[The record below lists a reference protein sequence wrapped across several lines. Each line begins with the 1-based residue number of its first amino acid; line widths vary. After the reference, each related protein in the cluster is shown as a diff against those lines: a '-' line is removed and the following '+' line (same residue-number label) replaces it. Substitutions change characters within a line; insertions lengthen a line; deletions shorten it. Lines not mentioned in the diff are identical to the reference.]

1 MQQAPMMALTV
12 VKPIDQEA
20 FCRQLETLVN
30 NPTPHL
36 PATLIRERKANR
48 IKFLSVVGLGALALI
63 SYIYNR
69 HIVMVLFAAG
79 AGCIAFFYKPGNKG
93 HREKQFKDLTD
104 NLAEGLNFYAR
115 TKQSHCELHFGEKNL
130 QAKGL
135 DFECAKKALEQ
146 FVKGYDGESTPTD
159 ELDIYKEKFP
169 QPSWDTPEAHRPI
182 IRLANQFIGINF
194 TGANLPASIKQ
205 RILNIQ
211 KSAFILIYGY
221 HELQGR
227 GEVGV
232 IYTNRSYVNLFMD
245 MAADGGPQ
253 TKAIPWV
260 RFAH

>member
-1 MQQAPMMALTV
+1 MMALPV
-12 VKPIDQEA
+12 VKPIDQVA
-20 FCRQLETLVN
+20 FCRQLEILVN

-36 PATLIRERKANR
+36 PATLIRERKAHG
-48 IKFLSVVGLGALALI
+48 IKFIAVVGLGALALI

-69 HIVMVLFAAG
+69 HIAMVLFAAG
-79 AGCIAFFYKPGNKG
+79 AGCVAYFVKPDNRD
-93 HREKQFKDLTD
+93 HREKVFQDLTE

-115 TKQSHCELHFGEKNL
+115 TKQAHCELHFGEKNL
-130 QAKGL
+130 QEKGL

-146 FVKGYDGESTPTD
+146 FVKVYDGESTPTH
-159 ELDIYKEKFP
+159 ELDKYIEQFP
-169 QPSWDTPEAHRPI
+169 EPSWDIRDGHRPI
-182 IRLANQFIGINF
+182 IRLANQLIGINF
-194 TGANLPASIKQ
+194 NGVNLTASIRQ

-232 IYTNRSYVNLFMD
+232 IYPNRSYVNLYMD

-253 TKAIPWV
+253 MKAIPWV
-260 RFAH
+260 RIEPNK